1 MKEFFEEFAYMCSA
15 SNTKSRGIYIF
26 IAVALALMLIGAV
39 AMIVMLL
46 VNVIKFGAFSPIW
59 AILLLLDVIVFIAV
73 IIWLKKS

>member
-26 IAVALALMLIGAV
+26 IAVSLALMLLGAV

-59 AILLLLDVIVFIAV
+59 AILLLLDIIIFVAV

>member
-46 VNVIKFGAFSPIW
+46 INVIKFGAFSPIW
-59 AILLLLDVIVFIAV
+59 AILLLLDVIIFIAV

>member
-26 IAVALALMLIGAV
+26 IAAALALMLLGAV

-59 AILLLLDVIVFIAV
+59 AILLLLDIIIFVAV

>member
-26 IAVALALMLIGAV
+26 IAAALALMLLGAV

-59 AILLLLDVIVFIAV
+59 AILLLLDVIIFIAV

>member
-26 IAVALALMLIGAV
+26 IAASLALMLLGAV
-39 AMIVMLL
+39 VMIVMLL

-59 AILLLLDVIVFIAV
+59 AILLLLDIIIFVAV